1 MCWGQ
6 NGVEHMGREHM
17 SSHTANR
24 VDLLIVGGTAAGT
37 AAAAAA
43 RRAAPGARILLVDK
57 GRDLAYSTCE
67 LPMYAGGQIHAEE
80 ELVRYTS
87 ESFSAAFGVDVWTGA
102 EVVEFGSRNRSA
114 RLADGRTV
122 TWQRLILAVGARAH
136 VPDFVWTDSASD
148 SDSAGLGPGVFV
160 LRTLEDARRIRAR
173 FEREAPAH
181 LVVIGAGYTG
191 LEAAAALGHDTRVS
205 IVAPGA
211 RLLPSGLSE
220 PLSRVVAGR
229 LAAGG
234 LVIRAARA
242 TGLDRAPDGRPLA
255 VRTDDGEKIGCGA
268 VILAAGIQPNTE
280 LATSLG
286 LRLDHVGAIRVTTAM
301 RTNKP
306 HIWAAGDCAAI
317 PEAITGRPRWIPL
330 AMNAFR
336 TGRVAGRNAVFSLA
350 PSGGRPATLTPAVAA
365 FAVRLAGLDLA
376 HAGLRLEEALA
387 ANFAAEAVDIV
398 GASHSRTLGGGDVHV
413 RLVFDTRKGQ
423 LLGAETVGPPGSALR
438 MNTVAALLRLGGSVD
453 DLEASDTVYHPDI
466 SPLHDPLRVAARTAQ
481 KHLAQKRFAT

>member
-1 MCWGQ
+1 MTPIF
-6 NGVEHMGREHM
+6 R
-17 SSHTANR
+17 T
-24 VDLLIVGGTAAGT
+24 DLLIVGGTAAGT

-57 GRDLAYSTCE
+57 GQDLAYSTCE
-67 LPMYAGGQIHAEE
+67 LPMYAGGQIANEE
-80 ELVRYTS
+80 ALVRYTP
-87 ESFSAAFGVDVWTGA
+87 EAFAAAFGVDVWTGA
-102 EVVEFGSRNRSA
+102 EVVAFGPRDRSA
-114 RLADGRTV
+114 RLADGRSV
-122 TWQRLILAVGARAH
+122 SWQRLILAVGARAH
-136 VPDFVWTDSASD
+136 IPDFAL
-148 SDSAGLGPGVFV
+148 LGPGVFV
-160 LRTLEDARRIRAR
+160 LRTLDDARRIRDR
-173 FEREAPAH
+173 FHSAPPAH
-181 LVVIGAGYTG
+181 VVVIGAGYTG
-191 LEAAAALGHDTRVS
+191 LEAAAALGHDIRVS
-205 IVAPGA
+205 IVAPGG

-229 LAAGG
+229 LTAGG
-234 LVIRAARA
+234 RMTIRAARA

-268 VILAAGIQPNTE
+268 VIVATGIRPNTE
-280 LATSLG
+280 VATSLG
-286 LRLDHVGAIRVTTAM
+286 LRLDDIGAIRVTTAM

-306 HIWAAGDCAAI
+306 HVWASGDCAAI

-350 PSGGRPATLTPAVAA
+350 PSGGRPATLAPAVAA

-387 ANFAAEAVDIV
+387 AGFTAEAVDIV
-398 GASHSRTLGGGDVHV
+398 GASHSRTLGGQDVHV
-413 RLVFDTRKGQ
+413 RLVFDARKGL

-438 MNTVAALLRLGGSVD
+438 MNTVAALLRLGASVD
-453 DLEASDTVYHPDI
+453 DLEASDTVYHPDV

-481 KHLAQKRFAT
+481 KLLARSPVAR